1 MPDTRHRD
9 VQPTAGL
16 WSRLLDGVRPW
27 GSFDVK
33 ISRYGVRR
41 YRLIVY
47 PPGSTIVDRRLAR
60 LYRGWPLGGA
70 MLGFFTILLL
80 VDAVS
85 SADGVLA
92 VAAATYLGVWA
103 LLFVLAG
110 PARVPVKSMS
120 VLLMP
125 GTTDVTER
133 RRYTNWKTLA
143 QDLTR
148 ADHLLTTG
156 AISPVEHEA
165 VWWHAYDHL
174 EETA

>member
-9 VQPTAGL
+9 VQPAAGL
-16 WSRLLDGVRPW
+16 CSRLLDGVHPW
-27 GSFDVK
+27 GSYDVK
-33 ISRYGVRR
+33 VSRYGVRR
-41 YRLIVY
+41 YRLVVY
-47 PPGSTIVDRRLAR
+47 PLGSAIVDRRLAR
-60 LYRGWPLGGA
+60 LYRGWPWGGA
-70 MLGFFTILLL
+70 ALGLFAFLLL
-80 VDAVS
+80 VDVVS
-85 SADGVLA
+85 SADAVLA
-92 VAAATYLGVWA
+92 VAVATYLGVWA

-133 RRYTNWKTLA
+133 RRYTDWKTLA

-148 ADHLLTTG
+148 ADHLLTSG

-174 EETA
+174 EEAA